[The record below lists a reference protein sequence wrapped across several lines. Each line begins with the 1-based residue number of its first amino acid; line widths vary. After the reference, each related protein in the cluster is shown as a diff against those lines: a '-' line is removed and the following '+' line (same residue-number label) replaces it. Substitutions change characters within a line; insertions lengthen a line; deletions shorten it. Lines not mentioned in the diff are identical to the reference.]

1 MCAAGTGLPVFGEMA
16 MLDRKPRVATAVA
29 NSDCKLLVMPVEQF
43 AVAAML
49 VPDIKSRLRR
59 LKETRRVQ
67 NEVDER
73 RRK

>member
-1 MCAAGTGLPVFGEMA
+1 MKREGEGEVVEPPQVPRGGRPPGLLQKMDV
-16 MLDRKPRVATAVA
+16 D
-29 NSDCKLLVMPVEQF
+29 
-43 AVAAML
+43 AAML